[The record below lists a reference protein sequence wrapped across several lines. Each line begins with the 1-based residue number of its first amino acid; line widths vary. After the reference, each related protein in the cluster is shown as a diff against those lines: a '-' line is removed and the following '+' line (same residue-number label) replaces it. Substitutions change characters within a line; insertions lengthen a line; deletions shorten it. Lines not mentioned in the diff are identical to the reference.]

1 MLDITQDKNTS
12 EVNYRMIASGKKFQF
27 GLLTAF
33 ITICIWASWLVS
45 VKIGVKSV
53 LTTFDLAVMRYAI
66 PALLFTP
73 FLYKSRHLVLNVP
86 KLTLLGITLGAGIPF
101 FFLSSAG
108 MHYAPVSHAGLLI
121 PGTFPLFVTAIAF
134 FVFKEPL
141 SRTRFLGLIFISLGI
156 IALLL
161 ISIWSLNNSVWK
173 GDLLFISASFLWAI
187 YTISLRVAGLPPLV
201 STALL
206 CVVSTLVLLLLLFS
220 GIVTSNFNLVSFDE
234 LASQFFVQSILVGL
248 CTGFTYG
255 YAINSI
261 GAERTAAMGAL
272 TPVFAS
278 LLAMFLLTEMIGIAA
293 IFGLFFICIGV
304 IFASGVIKS

>member
-1 MLDITQDKNTS
+1 MLNLTQTKCVP
-12 EVNYRMIASGKKFQF
+12 EVNYRIIASGKKFQL
-27 GLLTAF
+27 GLLAAF

-45 VKIGVKSV
+45 VKVGVKSV
-53 LTTFDLAVMRYAI
+53 LTTFDLALMRYAI
-66 PALLFTP
+66 PALIFTP
-73 FLYKSRHLVLNVP
+73 FLYQSRRLVLSVP
-86 KLTLLGITLGAGIPF
+86 KLTLLGITLGAGVPF

-141 SRTRFLGLIFISLGI
+141 SRPRFLGLIFILFGI

-173 GDLLFISASFLWAI
+173 GDLLFISASFLWAV
-187 YTISLRVAGLPPLV
+187 YTISLRVAGLPPLA

-206 CVVSTLVLLLLLFS
+206 CLVSTFILLMLLFG
-220 GIVTSNFNLVSFDE
+220 GIVTSNFNLVSLDE
-234 LASQFFVQSILVGL
+234 LAWQFIVQSVLVGL
-248 CTGFTYG
+248 CTGFSYG
-255 YAINSI
+255 YAINSV

-272 TPVFAS
+272 TPVLAS
-278 LLAMFLLTEMIGIAA
+278 LLAVFLLTEMIGIAA

-304 IFASGVIKS
+304 IFASGVIKP